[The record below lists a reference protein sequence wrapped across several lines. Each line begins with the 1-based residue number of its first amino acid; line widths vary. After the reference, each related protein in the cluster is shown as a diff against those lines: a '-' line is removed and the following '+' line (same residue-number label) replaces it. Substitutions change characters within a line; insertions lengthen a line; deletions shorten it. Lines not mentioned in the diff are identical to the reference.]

1 MPTSPAVPA
10 ALAGALERLKRDLQ
24 NVFGPRLRALVAHGP
39 RVRAANSAPA
49 TSVPLNTLALVE
61 RVDYKD
67 LVACGQKAEDWL
79 ASGVTV
85 PLLLSPEEFERSLD
99 TFPVEYGEIIAHH
112 VVVAGNDPFAG
123 LSVRDDDLRRACEG
137 WGKSHLIQL
146 REGYI
151 EAGGDARA
159 VARLVVQSASPF
171 AALLAQIA
179 RLRDMHETG
188 PQALARAT
196 EGIAGLPE
204 APVREVL
211 ALEAGA
217 PLDGDTAMALFPAY
231 LDAVERLAQFLD
243 GWTRNR

>member
-10 ALAGALERLKRDLQ
+10 ALSGALERLTRDLESI
-24 NVFGPRLRALVAHGP
+24 FGPRLRAVVAHGP
-39 RVRAANSAPA
+39 RLRAANAAPTA
-49 TSVPLNTLALVE
+49 AIPLNTLALVE

-112 VVVAGNDPFAG
+112 VVVTGNDPFAH
-123 LSVRDDDLRRACEG
+123 LSVRDDDLRRACEA

-151 EAGGDARA
+151 EAGGDAKA
-159 VARLVVQSASPF
+159 VARLVLQSASPF

-179 RLRDMHETG
+179 RLRGMHDTG
-188 PQALARAT
+188 PEALARAT

-217 PLDGDTAMALFPAY
+217 RLDGDTAMTLFPAY

-243 GWTRNR
+243 GWTRSR

>member
-10 ALAGALERLKRDLQ
+10 ALSGAVERLTGDLESI
-24 NVFGPRLRALVAHGP
+24 FGPRLRALVAHGP
-39 RVRAANSAPA
+39 RVRAASAA
-49 TSVPLNTLALVE
+49 SSAAVPLNTLALVD
-61 RVDYKD
+61 RVDYRD
-67 LVACGQKAEDWL
+67 LVACGQKADDWL

-85 PLLLSPEEFERSLD
+85 PLLLSRLEFERSLD

-112 VVVAGNDPFAG
+112 VVVAGSDPFAG
-123 LSVRDDDLRRACEG
+123 LSVRDDDLRRACEA

-151 EAGGDARA
+151 EAGGDAKE
-159 VARLVVQSASPF
+159 VARLIERSASPF

-179 RLRDMHETG
+179 RLRGTHDTG
-188 PQALARAT
+188 PDALARAT
-196 EGIAGLPE
+196 EGIAGLPQT
-204 APVREVL
+204 PVRDVL

-217 PLDGDTAMALFPAY
+217 RLDGDTAMTLFPAY

-243 GWTRNR
+243 GWTRSR